1 MIFISQISGLSAII
15 DANSMAQKPPRI
27 PVTVPAGKIQPG
39 QDIATFKNQGAKFP
53 AVGMTL
59 PSYQYDPKDRHKTI
73 GPTVVKSGRW
83 QRFKSKITRKRVI
96 ITVLL
101 LFLLVGAFLGG
112 KFIYNAQKIF
122 GGNVF
127 SVLQSTKLDGEDVGR
142 VNILL
147 AGNSADDKGHAGGD
161 LTDSIML
168 VSIDTR
174 NNKAFI
180 MSIPRDLYVKIP
192 GNGYSKINEAYVDGK
207 AENFKEEGYPEGGMG
222 LLQKVVEDNL
232 GIDVNYYALVNY
244 NALRQAVNAVGGVD
258 FVVKSTDPR
267 GLYDP
272 NIDYSTKGPLVKL
285 TNGKHTLTG
294 QQALNLARAR
304 GDSYRSYGYA
314 ESDFTRTENQRKLLV
329 ALRGKAV
336 TPGVI
341 ANPSKIS
348 SLADAIG
355 SNVKTN
361 MTLGEVRRLFEIS
374 KKIPGNQITSVGLNM
389 VDGQN
394 LLMSYTS
401 PSGQSALIPA
411 AGLNDFSDIQAFLK
425 RMTSS
430 NPVVQE
436 GAKVVVLNATDTD
449 GLATAKKKEL
459 SSKDFIVSKT
469 GDANTNQPN
478 TVIIDNSGGKK
489 PKTRAALGKLFKNS
503 FTTTN
508 PYVDIYEA
516 DFIVLIGSDQIPRT
530 NNNP

>member
-1 MIFISQISGLSAII
+1 
-15 DANSMAQKPPRI
+15 MAQKPSPI
-27 PVTVPAGKIQPG
+27 PVSVPTGKIRPG
-39 QDIATFKNQGAKFP
+39 QDIATFKNQGSKFP

-59 PSYQYDPKDRHKTI
+59 PSYQYDPKDRHKTN
-73 GPTVVKSGRW
+73 GPTVVKSSRW
-83 QRFKSKITRKRVI
+83 QRFKSKFTRKRVI
-96 ITVLL
+96 VT
-101 LFLLVGAFLGG
+101 FLLIFLLITAFLGG

-147 AGNSADDKGHAGGD
+147 AGNSSDDVGHDGGE

-207 AENFKEEGYPEGGMG
+207 AEKFKEDGYPEGGMG
-222 LLQKVVEDNL
+222 MLQKVVEDNL
-232 GIDVNYYALVNY
+232 GVDINYYALVNY
-244 NALRQAVNAVGGVD
+244 NALRQAVDAVGGVD
-258 FVVKSTDPR
+258 FTVQSEDPR

-272 NIDYSTKGPLVKL
+272 NIDYKTKKPLVKL
-285 TNGKHTLTG
+285 SNGKHTLNG

-314 ESDFTRTENQRKLLV
+314 QSDFTRTENQRKLLV

-348 SLADAIG
+348 SLADAVG

-361 MTLGEVRRLFEIS
+361 MDLGEVRRLFEIS
-374 KKIPGNQITSVGLNM
+374 KKIPSNQITSIGLNM
-389 VDGQN
+389 VDGKN
-394 LLMSYTS
+394 LLISYTS

-425 RMTSS
+425 RQTSS

-436 GAKVVVLNATDTD
+436 GAKIVVLNGTNTD
-449 GLATAKKKEL
+449 GLATSKKKYL
-459 SSKDFIVSKT
+459 NSKNFIVSKT
-469 GDANTNQPN
+469 GDANGNQP
-478 TVIIDNSGGKK
+478 TTIIIDNSAGKK
-489 PKTRAALGKLFKNS
+489 PKTREALGKLFNNS
-503 FTTTN
+503 YTTTN
-508 PYVDIYEA
+508 PYLNIYDA
-516 DFIVLIGSDQIPRT
+516 DFIVVIGSDQIPKSS
-530 NNNP
+530 NNP

>member
-1 MIFISQISGLSAII
+1 M
-15 DANSMAQKPPRI
+15 NPTSMAQKSPRI
-27 PVTVPAGKIQPG
+27 PVRAPTGKIRPG
-39 QDIATFKNQGAKFP
+39 QDIATFKNQGSKFP

-59 PSYQYDPKDRHKTI
+59 PSYQYDPRDRHKTI
-73 GPTVVKSGRW
+73 GPTVVKSSRW
-83 QRFKSKITRKRVI
+83 QRIKAKITRKRVI
-96 ITVLL
+96 ITFLVI
-101 LFLLVGAFLGG
+101 FLLVGAFLGG

-147 AGNSADDKGHAGGD
+147 AGNSADDVGHDGGD

-180 MSIPRDLYVKIP
+180 MSIPRDLYVKVP
-192 GNGYSKINEAYVDGK
+192 GYGYSKINEAYVDGK
-207 AENFKEEGYPEGGMG
+207 ADKFKEDDYPDGGMG
-222 LLQKVVEDNL
+222 LLQKVVEENL
-232 GIDVNYYALVNY
+232 GVDVNYHALVNY

-258 FVVKSTDPR
+258 FTVKSTDPR

-272 NIDYSTKGPLVKL
+272 NIDYSTRGPLVKL
-285 TNGKHTLTG
+285 TNGKHTLNG

-329 ALRGKAV
+329 ALRSKAV

-348 SLADAIG
+348 SLSDAIG
-355 SNVKTN
+355 SNAKTN

-374 KKIPGNQITSVGLNM
+374 KKIPANQITSVGLNM
-389 VDGQN
+389 VDGKN
-394 LLMSYTS
+394 LLASYTS
-401 PSGQSALIPA
+401 PSGQSALIPE
-411 AGLNDFSDIQAFLK
+411 AGLNDFSDIQAFIK

-430 NPVVQE
+430 DPVVQE
-436 GAKVVVLNATDTD
+436 GAKVVVLNATNTD
-449 GLATAKKKEL
+449 GLATSKKKFL
-459 SSKDFIVSKT
+459 SSKNFIVSKT
-469 GDANTNQPN
+469 GDANTNQPT
-478 TVIIDNSGGKK
+478 TVIIDNSSGKK
-489 PKTRAALGKLFKNS
+489 PKTREALGKLYKNS

-508 PYVDIYEA
+508 PYINIYEA
-516 DFIVLIGSDQIPRT
+516 DFIVVIGSDQIPRIKSD
-530 NNNP
+530 P